1 MASQAGG
8 ILLCK
13 TFSAVSFS
21 DQTKM
26 SFSFFSFFRPAGEEW
41 VRRGSSA
48 TFSSSTDRLLY
59 IHWEMGKRMNSARL
73 TEHRNLRMRRGPCQW
88 FTDFQSI
95 VWRWICLCR
104 ERERKKKRRPVCY
117 TVLIIQ
123 VFTSYLREKTRPSP
137 RSRRTTWPAIWW
149 RWAPTRSSSGPF
161 HNRTAS
167 PSIRAP
173 AVERDFGW
181 KTCRQ

>member
-104 ERERKKKRRPVCY
+104 ERERKMKARMLHSIDY
-117 TVLIIQ
+117 TSFHFLPSGENAALAAVKTDDMASHLMTLSTHEELIGTI
-123 VFTSYLREKTRPSP
+123 P
-137 RSRRTTWPAIWW
+137 
-149 RWAPTRSSSGPF
+149 
-161 HNRTAS
+161 
-167 PSIRAP
+167 
-173 AVERDFGW
+173 
-181 KTCRQ
+181 